1 MQSQKVKPKKH
12 RWRANLFLSLGITV
26 VLIVGMTALS
36 TQNYLWRLPA
46 SHNNPHPRALVTDQ
60 LSLNYP
66 DPSFTTN
73 ITNALDAAGYA
84 VDYSGPTPTVVD
96 SLRQLPSRGYD
107 LIIIRAHTGSG
118 QSIITSEPYSPS
130 QHAADQLAGRLVP
143 AQVNGGPLYFA
154 ITPKFVRQDMKG
166 SFPESTIILMGCS
179 ALEGSQDIASAFLD
193 KGANLFVGWDS
204 SVSIIHTDTSTV
216 ALVQL
221 LSAGKS
227 LPEATAQAG
236 GADPVYGARLQYFDW
251 NALVQSRVSNLVSR
265 LIVWIALGAVLIIGP
280 TVVFVAPRLVTS
292 LDFVRERAKM
302 RGKKNHSIN
311 DNRPHQKQ

>member
-1 MQSQKVKPKKH
+1 
-12 RWRANLFLSLGITV
+12 
-26 VLIVGMTALS
+26 
-36 TQNYLWRLPA
+36 
-46 SHNNPHPRALVTDQ
+46 
-60 LSLNYP
+60 
-66 DPSFTTN
+66 
-73 ITNALDAAGYA
+73 
-84 VDYSGPTPTVVD
+84 
-96 SLRQLPSRGYD
+96 
-107 LIIIRAHTGSG
+107 
-118 QSIITSEPYSPS
+118 
-130 QHAADQLAGRLVP
+130 
-143 AQVNGGPLYFA
+143 
-154 ITPKFVRQDMKG
+154 MKG